1 VFRYNAKG
9 PTAVLPNPE
18 VLAARAAS
26 PTATVA
32 DMGAASDALMK
43 LRPVTFH
50 YRAGYDDGQRLLQY
64 GLIAEEVAEVDRGLV
79 EYDGDGKP
87 LTVRYHFVNAMLLG
101 EVQKQH
107 ATIAGQ
113 AARIAQ
119 QQADLAGQR
128 SAMADLSQTMA
139 TLNRTVATLTDRLA
153 KLEAAAPVHP

>member
-1 VFRYNAKG
+1 VPVYVNSSG
-9 PTAVLPNPE
+9 Q
-18 VLAARAAS
+18 LAASTSSLRFKED
-26 PTATVA
+26 VA

-50 YRAGYDDGQRLLQY
+50 YRAEYDDGQRLLQY
-64 GLIAEEVAEVDRGLV
+64 GLIAEEVAKVAPGLV

-87 LTVRYHFVNAMLLG
+87 FTVRYHFVNAMLLG

-119 QQADLAGQR
+119 QDAELAGQR
-128 SAMADLSQTMA
+128 SAMAALSQTLE
-139 TLNRTVATLTDRLA
+139 TLNRTVATLTHRLA
-153 KLEAAAPVHP
+153 NLEAAAAHP